1 VSSQL
6 YAVRS
11 NPSMVCREQQNNNY
25 TPRDASRFRK
35 KIENFPHLRRV
46 ASRIKT
52 DSDITFLGL

>member
-1 VSSQL
+1 
-6 YAVRS
+6 
-11 NPSMVCREQQNNNY
+11 MVCREQQNNNY